1 MLSMLPLLLTSPFLP
16 PETRAALLQAGDEPM
31 QALLRLGV
39 TEGEAAE
46 LLDAGPR
53 CECRAA

>member
-16 PETRAALLQAGDEPM
+16 PETRAALLQDGDEPM
-31 QALLRLGV
+31 LALLRLGV
-39 TEGEAAE
+39 TECEAAE
-46 LLDAGPR
+46 LLDAGSC